1 MKIGLKA
8 SQEVVAKDV
17 NCSMNFGN
25 VSMSDM
31 ILMYEAFSELAEAD
45 ADLNHETSEWDLEVE
60 LEQAQTKDGEDPSD
74 SDRWDRSR
82 SNHDLH
88 QYLVKWTDNT
98 KCCEEL
104 VVKPESQDYH
114 IMADSTDELRVG
126 QHYLDRL
133 WLKSL

>member
-8 SQEVVAKDV
+8 SKEVVAKDV

-60 LEQAQTKDGEDPSD
+60 LEAQTKDGEDPSD
-74 SDRWDRSR
+74 SDGIDLDQITTCTSSTWSSGLTTQNVVRS
-82 SNHDLH
+82 S
-88 QYLVKWTDNT
+88 W
-98 KCCEEL
+98 
-104 VVKPESQDYH
+104 
-114 IMADSTDELRVG
+114 
-126 QHYLDRL
+126 
-133 WLKSL
+133 